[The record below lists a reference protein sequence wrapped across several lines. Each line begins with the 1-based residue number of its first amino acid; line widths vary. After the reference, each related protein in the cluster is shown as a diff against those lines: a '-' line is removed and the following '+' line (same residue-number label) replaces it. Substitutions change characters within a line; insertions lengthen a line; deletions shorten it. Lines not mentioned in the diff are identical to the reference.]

1 MRSSAND
8 GQLRSP
14 LTSSQQSN
22 MLLFKLTVR
31 TWGNNNDV
39 SSNFV
44 LSGAKFSFSD
54 KTVQQ
59 ELVFPSPEHE
69 TVSEDSALLLHDPE
83 ELPDIRL
90 IY

>member
-8 GQLRSP
+8 GQLRST

-31 TWGNNNDV
+31 TWGNNDV

-44 LSGAKFSFSD
+44 LSGANFSFSD